1 MKTVSAP
8 CDYETFL
15 IGALAGAAGG
25 VAEILWLGLYGAVS
39 GNDIA
44 ELARSIVTVVGV
56 ILPVSPS
63 LSASIASGLA
73 IHMLA
78 AVALG
83 IVLAF
88 ALRALSLRN
97 LVRGQEYRFL
107 PAALAIIWV
116 FNFFVLLPLISPY
129 FADLHRS
136 FTEIVPYPV
145 SLLSK
150 LLFGLAA
157 AIVLTRARK
166 TRDQPVF
173 IRV

>member
-1 MKTVSAP
+1 
-8 CDYETFL
+8 
-15 IGALAGAAGG
+15 
-25 VAEILWLGLYGAVS
+25 
-39 GNDIA
+39 
-44 ELARSIVTVVGV
+44 
-56 ILPVSPS
+56 
-63 LSASIASGLA
+63 
-73 IHMLA
+73 MLA

-107 PAALAIIWV
+107 PAALSIIWI